1 MESTISNPSSQFS
14 EAQRK
19 TLETLLTKVERKLA
33 YRRLETYWPYPKQ
46 REFHAAGQT
55 YQERLLMAGN
65 QVGKTLCAAAEVAM
79 HLTGRYPDWWPGKVF
94 RKPVVGWVAGVTG
107 EATRDNAQRMLMGR
121 VNAVGTGMVPRDAIK
136 EWTPRR
142 GVADAIDT
150 VIVRYGGGG
159 DVQAGESLLGFKSY
173 DQGREKFQ
181 GETLDFGWCDEEPP
195 ADVYVEF
202 LTRLAVSR
210 GPMLVTFTPLKGM
223 SEVVLRF
230 LQERPPGTYVVSMT
244 IEDAE
249 HFSAEQRA
257 EITARYPPHEREA
270 RAKGVPILGSG
281 RVFPVSE
288 ESLAFDLFEL
298 PPHWPRICGLDFGWD
313 HPTAAVWA
321 AWDRDTDTFWVYDVY
336 RAREQ
341 PVVVH
346 AAAIRTR
353 GAWIPVA
360 WPHDGLNETAAGPA
374 LARQYA
380 EQGLAMLP
388 EHARIEPLNDRSDL
402 RRTATSVEAGV
413 QEMLDAMLTGRFRV
427 ARHLNEWWEEFR
439 MYHREE
445 GKIVKLMD
453 DLMCATRYAYISRR
467 HAQVA
472 PQAARKL
479 HPNRYFN
486 WRAP

>member
-1 MESTISNPSSQFS
+1 MDKKRAL
-14 EAQRK
+14 EA
-19 TLETLLTKVERKLA
+19 LLIKLDRKLA
-33 YRRLETYWPYPKQ
+33 YRRLEIYRPYPKQ

-55 YQERLLMAGN
+55 YPERLLMAGN

-94 RKPVVGWVAGVTG
+94 GKQVVGWVAGVTG

-121 VNAVGTGMVPRDAIK
+121 INAIGTGMIPRDAIK

-150 VIVRYGGGG
+150 VIVRHGGGG
-159 DVQAGESLLGFKSY
+159 DVQAGESLLSFKSY

-195 ADVYVEF
+195 VDVYTEF
-202 LTRLAVSR
+202 LTRLAVLR

-230 LQERPPGTYVVSMT
+230 LQERPPGTYVVNMT

-249 HFSAEQRA
+249 HFDPEQRA
-257 EITARYPPHEREA
+257 EIIARYPPHEREA
-270 RAKGVPILGSG
+270 RAKGVPVLGSG

-288 ESLAFDLFEL
+288 ESLVFDLFEF

-346 AAAIRTR
+346 AAAIKAR
-353 GAWIPVA
+353 GSWIPVA

-374 LARQYA
+374 LAKQYA
-380 EQGLAMLP
+380 EHGLAMLP
-388 EHARIEPLNDRSDL
+388 EHAKIEPMNDRADL
-402 RRTATSVEAGV
+402 RRAATSVEAGV

-453 DLMCATRYAYISRR
+453 DLMCATRYAYVSRR

-472 PQAARKL
+472 PSAYRRL
-479 HPNRYFN
+479 TPNRAFN